1 MNVLI
6 GLLVVSLVPAY
17 FVLQPVALLR
27 LSGRWR
33 IAAALPLILAI
44 PALAFSLYALAQD
57 SNLWPMVF
65 ILFAPPGTLYLAAL
79 LVLRWAT

>member
-1 MNVLI
+1 MDALI
-6 GLLVVSLVPAY
+6 GLLLVWMVPAY

-27 LSGRWR
+27 LAGKWR

-44 PALAFSLYALAQD
+44 PALAFCLYALAQD

-65 ILFAPPGTLYLAAL
+65 ILFAPLGTLYLAAL
-79 LVLRWAT
+79 LVIRWAT